1 MRQELQIHILRMLG
15 TGMLAGLSVTLGCQ
29 GDTTVPAD
37 TGGAGG
43 AEDQGGAGDQGG
55 VGGQGGAGDAPATC
69 ESRRGDH
76 NDACPA
82 DAPCAITLDVEVTC
96 TDATFAAGGVRA
108 VPAAGATYLV
118 TSSDD
123 PTRLFELDDDGAT
136 QRDFDVQ
143 SNTLSV
149 ALSPDGRA
157 YAAVNETTGS
167 GDGYPGGIVFLPLV
181 GSAAER
187 QRVFDRD
194 DNYVPVLDVAVDSRG
209 EPHIWINT
217 DVRDNS
223 LAHATRTSSGAWDV
237 APASRPSGS
246 DYARFAL
253 APDDAPL
260 AFGLVEALPG
270 VRQLTVLDGTTERS
284 LGAPDSASSLLDY
297 EPVRPPQ
304 PAGQATFPRFA
315 AVVQH
320 TDGLRLAS
328 ASEDG
333 GFDEVAIPGTETPT
347 SRCQDGVEIP
357 PPGSTSCPAECHMVA
372 SGLAWSAF
380 AAARTSD
387 GDAWIALLISHID
400 ETLTYELQ
408 DTGLDRVCVGHT
420 VADESRGELRLVR
433 VPAAGGAPEVAVTL
447 PLPAIAG
454 GSYFN
459 DLHEQHPLV
468 DVSAFGTELTVAMRT
483 QASREGPFTARV
495 VRVDTS
501 LLAPAAPG
509 G

>member
-1 MRQELQIHILRMLG
+1 MRQKLQIHILRMLG

-29 GDTTVPAD
+29 VDTTVSAD
-37 TGGAGG
+37 TGGAS
-43 AEDQGGAGDQGG
+43 GAGDQGG
-55 VGGQGGAGDAPATC
+55 AGGQGGAGDAPATC

-96 TDATFAAGGVRA
+96 TDPTFAAGGVRA
-108 VPAAGATYLV
+108 APAAGATYLV
-118 TSSDD
+118 TSSND

-136 QRDFDVQ
+136 QRDFDVR
-143 SNTLSV
+143 STTVSV

-157 YAAVNETTGS
+157 YAAVDETKGS
-167 GDGYPGGIVFLPLV
+167 GDGYPGGVVFLPLA
-181 GSAAER
+181 GSAAEK

-209 EPHIWINT
+209 EPHIWIDT
-217 DVRDNS
+217 DAPDSV
-223 LAHATRTSSGAWDV
+223 AHATRTSSGAWDV

-246 DYARFAL
+246 DYTRFAL

-284 LGAPDSASSLLDY
+284 LGAPESASFLLDY
-297 EPVRPPQ
+297 EPVPPPQ

-328 ASEDG
+328 ANEDG

-347 SRCQDGVEIP
+347 YRCQDGVDIP
-357 PPGSTSCPAECHMVA
+357 PPGSASCPAECHMVA

-459 DLHEQHPLV
+459 DLNEQHPLV

-495 VRVDTS
+495 LRVDTS

-509 G
+509 D